1 MPNVTRRVNADLLY
15 QHEKYIYC
23 KILCTDSIGFF
34 FSQSDSQNE
43 ESTEW
48 KYMALGEREVHNQA
62 IPDTG
67 VKIFFV
73 FNIC

>member
-1 MPNVTRRVNADLLY
+1 MLIF
-15 QHEKYIYC
+15 YISM
-23 KILCTDSIGFF
+23 KSIYIVRYYVLTPLFFF

-73 FNIC
+73 LTYAKHSYSAQL

>member
-1 MPNVTRRVNADLLY
+1 MYWL
-15 QHEKYIYC
+15 HW
-23 KILCTDSIGFF
+23 FF
-34 FSQSDSQNE
+34 FYQSDSQNE